1 MEKLKLEI
9 AALSQNV
16 TQAQSYA
23 VVMREIDGM
32 RRLPII
38 IGIPEA
44 QAIAVALEG
53 VSTTRPLTHDL
64 FKNFCTEFD
73 IKVTEIVI
81 NDLIEGVFHSKLIC
95 EQNGNVLSIDSRTSD
110 ALALSVRFDCPIYT
124 YEFILDRA
132 GIIFETD
139 QEETGSATVPNK
151 PAKSNKPSKATN
163 YKAHN
168 LTKLNALLE
177 DAIKAED
184 YEAAARLRD
193 EIESREK

>member
-53 VSTTRPLTHDL
+53 VATTRPLTHDL

-95 EQNGNVLSIDSRTSD
+95 EQNGTVLSIDSRTSD

-124 YEFILDRA
+124 YEFILDQA

-139 QEETGSATVPNK
+139 QKATGSATVPNK
-151 PAKSNKPSKATN
+151 PEPSNKPAKATN

-168 LTKLNALLE
+168 LQKLNALLA

-193 EIESREK
+193 EIESRGK